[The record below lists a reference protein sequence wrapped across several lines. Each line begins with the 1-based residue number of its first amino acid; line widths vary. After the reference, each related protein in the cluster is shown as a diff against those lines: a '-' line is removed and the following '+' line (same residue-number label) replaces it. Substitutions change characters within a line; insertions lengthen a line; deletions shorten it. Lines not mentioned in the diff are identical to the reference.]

1 MHIIEITEDT
11 CEKLSECA
19 EEIMQS
25 AKNLMSH
32 LGQMRSRTSEDQRPR
47 PHRDYDDRDCEDD
60 DRDYE
65 DDDRQPAMRSRKG
78 WAARRGSYSRY

>member
-1 MHIIEITEDT
+1 MHILEITEDT

-32 LGQMRSRTSEDQRPR
+32 LGQMRSRTSDDQRPR
-47 PHRDYDDRDCEDD
+47 SHRGYDDRDCEDD

-78 WAARRGSYSRY
+78 WPARRGSYSRY

>member
-32 LGQMRSRTSEDQRPR
+32 LGQMRSRTSDDQRPR
-47 PHRDYDDRDCEDD
+47 SHRGYDDRDCEDD

-78 WAARRGSYSRY
+78 WTARRGSYSRY